1 MNRAVRSLFSGSAL
15 TFSAIAAHLLAGG
28 GIIHGDKLIL
38 ISFLLNCVS
47 TIATSSELEGPKL
60 AFIILISQ
68 FIGHFFLGT
77 NTASPT
83 LMVLSHA
90 VIALFAYLA
99 IYSFEGLVC
108 WISSKFSITSLK
120 SSNVLPEKFSRVKIL
135 VSKNFSIQDLFCC
148 FQYWTTSPPLVANVY

>member
-38 ISFLLNCVS
+38 ISFLLICVS
-47 TIATSSELEGPKL
+47 TNATSSELEGPKL

-99 IYSFEGLVC
+99 ISSFEDLVY

-120 SSNVLPEKFSRVKIL
+120 SSNVLPEKFSRFKIL
-135 VSKNFSIQDLFCC
+135 VFKNFSIQDLFCC